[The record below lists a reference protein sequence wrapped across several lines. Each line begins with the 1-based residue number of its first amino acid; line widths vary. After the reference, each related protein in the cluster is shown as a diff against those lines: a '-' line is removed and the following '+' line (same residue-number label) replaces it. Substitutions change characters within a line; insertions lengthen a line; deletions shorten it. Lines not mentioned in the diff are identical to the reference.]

1 MRLDSLLVKR
11 GLVNTRP
18 RAAALVMAGK
28 VFSGEQKL
36 DKPGLK
42 LSLDTQLSVRERDFP
57 WVSRGGMKLAHALQ
71 YFSIDVSGLTAADIG
86 ASTGGF
92 TDVLLSAGAA
102 RVYAIDVGY
111 GQIDHKLRSDPRVIL
126 LERTNARYI
135 GKEHVPESLDVIV
148 CDVSFIGLRTLLPA
162 SLLLTAPDA
171 LLVTL
176 IKPQF
181 EAGRDRVG
189 KGGVI
194 TDARIH
200 KEIVESLKNW
210 ISVQDGWNLLG
221 VCESPIHGAKG
232 NKEFLMAARYTNS

>member
-1 MRLDSLLVKR
+1 
-11 GLVNTRP
+11 
-18 RAAALVMAGK
+18 MAGK

-36 DKPGLK
+36 DKPGFK
-42 LSLDTQLSVRERDFP
+42 LSFDTQLSLRERDFP
-57 WVSRGGMKLAHALQ
+57 WVSRGGKKLAHALQ
-71 YFSIDVSGLTAADIG
+71 YFSIDVSGLIAADIG

-111 GQIDHKLRSDPRVIL
+111 GQIDHKLRCDRRVIL

-135 GKEHVPESLDVIV
+135 NKEQVPESLDIIV

-162 SLLLTAPDA
+162 SLLLAAPES

-181 EAGRDRVG
+181 EVGRGRVG
-189 KGGVI
+189 KGGI
-194 TDARIH
+194 ISDSLIH
-200 KEIVESLKNW
+200 NEVVESLKGW
-210 ISVQDGWNLLG
+210 ISIQDGWDLIG
-221 VCESPIHGAKG
+221 VCESPIQGAKG
-232 NKEFLMAARYTNS
+232 NKEFLMAARYKNS